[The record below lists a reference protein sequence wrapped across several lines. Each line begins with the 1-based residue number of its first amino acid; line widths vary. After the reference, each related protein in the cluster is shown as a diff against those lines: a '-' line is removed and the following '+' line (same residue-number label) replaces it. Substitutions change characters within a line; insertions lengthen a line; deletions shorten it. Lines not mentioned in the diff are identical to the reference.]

1 MLLKAPDL
9 PWTCL
14 MFLKVRRV
22 SLHSPPN
29 TLKSTKTTTF
39 HLADTPKTSK
49 TSSKKKKTT
58 LHQWIDLIERSP
70 KMPLAVALLN
80 GKMVSDAPK
89 DARSFFSLML
99 LKVVPILGRTLCC

>member
-9 PWTCL
+9 PWACL

-29 TLKSTKTTTF
+29 TLKSSKTTTF
-39 HLADTPKTSK
+39 HLADTPENVKNVEQ
-49 TSSKKKKTT
+49 KKTT
-58 LHQWIDLIERSP
+58 LLQWIDLIERSP

-89 DARSFFSLML
+89 VARSFFL
-99 LKVVPILGRTLCC
+99 LCC

>member
-1 MLLKAPDL
+1 MSYVP
-9 PWTCL
+9 
-14 MFLKVRRV
+14 
-22 SLHSPPN
+22 
-29 TLKSTKTTTF
+29 KSTTRF
-39 HLADTPKTSK
+39 FRLASEHPEILENYLLFTSPTPPKTSK
-49 TSSKKKKTT
+49 MSSKKKKTT
-58 LHQWIDLIERSP
+58 LLQWIDLIERSP

>member
-1 MLLKAPDL
+1 MSYV
-9 PWTCL
+9 
-14 MFLKVRRV
+14 LKVRRV
-22 SLHSPPN
+22 SLPSPPN
-29 TLKSTKTTTF
+29 TLEILENYYFSPRRHPENVENVEQNKT
-39 HLADTPKTSK
+39 L
-49 TSSKKKKTT
+49 
-58 LHQWIDLIERSP
+58 LQWIDLIERSP